1 MADELAEMHRNRIR
15 HRRRDF
21 AWMGLIVIAIIYLA
35 VAHLGVLGT
44 QLTTDLG
51 VVIAAAVVATV
62 MLSLAEQP

>member
-1 MADELAEMHRNRIR
+1 
-15 HRRRDF
+15 
-21 AWMGLIVIAIIYLA
+21 MGLIVIAIIYLA